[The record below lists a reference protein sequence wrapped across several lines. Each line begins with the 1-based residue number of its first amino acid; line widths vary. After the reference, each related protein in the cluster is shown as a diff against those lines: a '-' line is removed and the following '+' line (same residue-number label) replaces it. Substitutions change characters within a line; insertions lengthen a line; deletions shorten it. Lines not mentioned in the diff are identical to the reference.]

1 MAKLKLGPILD
12 DKPIKLTVELTAD
25 LHRDLVAYAEA
36 LSRETGQQVEPAKL
50 VAPMLARFL
59 TSDRGFRAAQRKHL
73 TVKPTSKRAQAP
85 SSEVDPVR

>member
-1 MAKLKLGPILD
+1 MPKLKLGPILD
-12 DKPIKLTVELTAD
+12 DRPVKFTVELPAG

-59 TSDRGFRAAQRKHL
+59 ASDRGFRSMSRRMPPPS
-73 TVKPTSKRAQAP
+73 KPKPQPLPPPGEPGS
-85 SSEVDPVR
+85 